1 MGVYV
6 YKVSTKPIGTL
17 QGRPVYPSQ
26 FAYKPYWTDEAS
38 NRRMSFQSGCESLG
52 AAWRR
57 KADREGIEKI
67 LVTAGGS
74 VMEIEAMGAY
84 YDDYLPASAFVGKAP
99 EVVVTDRRHLAAWIP
114 KWDQFVQH
122 ELETRA
128 VAV

>member
-57 KADREGIEKI
+57 KADREGLEKI
-67 LVTAGGS
+67 LVTDGGS
-74 VMEIEAMGAY
+74 VVEIEAMGAY
-84 YDDYLPASAFVGKAP
+84 YDDYLPPEAYVGSSQD
-99 EVVVTDRRHLAAWIP
+99 VVVTDPRHLATWIP
-114 KWDQFVQH
+114 KWDQYVAH
-122 ELETRA
+122 ERERRA